1 MTTITE
7 ETPAQTT
14 AEKPK
19 ASKKASVGQKR
30 AHVAPA
36 KGKSATKAKATKK
49 APKTALK
56 TARPEKV
63 GKEKG
68 VREGSKTETIL
79 GLMKRS
85 GGTTLKEIM
94 EATGWQSH
102 SVRGFISGTLG
113 KKMGLTVTSTKAE
126 DGERT
131 YSIKT

>member
-7 ETPAQTT
+7 ETAAQTAT
-14 AEKPK
+14 EKPK
-19 ASKKASVGQKR
+19 AAKKARVARQG
-30 AHVAPA
+30 AHVAPK
-36 KGKSATKAKATKK
+36 KGKVAPKAKATKK
-49 APKTALK
+49 APKA
-56 TARPEKV
+56 ARPEKV